1 MLPVAPD
8 ADEALPGPA
17 EPERPWELI
26 ATLRDELAQASGDA
40 VAAFRGALERGDRE
54 LKERFAADEP
64 VEPLVRDR
72 ALLVDVVLA
81 RAWVLHVGAHGD
93 EMALVAVGG
102 YGRGELHPCS
112 DIDVMVLL
120 PKTESSP
127 WQASLEKFL
136 TFLWDIG
143 LEVGHSVRTI
153 DECQRESLADIS
165 VATTLLEA
173 RLLSGPEPLYVA
185 MKKALAPDHIW
196 SAADFYEAKVKEQLQ
211 RHARFHDTAYNLE
224 PNVKASPGGLR
235 DIQTIAWV
243 AKRHFGAA
251 TLDQLADHGFLTR
264 NELRKLKTAQ
274 GFLWKIRFALHV
286 LTGRREDRLLFD
298 HQIRLAKQFGYE
310 DATYTLAVEQFMQRY
325 YRTVMDISLL
335 NEMLLQLFREAIVAP
350 ALARGVST
358 ANGAPATAQK
368 TAEAAAT
375 PPAAVGAPATPSTKP
390 VPLNARFQ
398 VRNDYLEVVNDDV
411 FMRAPSAIL
420 ELFQL
425 IQQHP
430 EVRGVRA
437 ATIRS
442 LQRHLWLIDEEFR
455 QNPRHHR
462 LFLEILREPEG
473 VTRALRRMNLYGV
486 LGRYIPAFGRIVGR
500 MQYDLFHAYTVDA
513 HTLFVLRNLRRFG
526 LPRFDHEFPKM
537 GQLFRSLARPELA
550 YLAALFHDIAKG
562 RGGDHSELGAVD
574 AEAFCL
580 EQGLSKYDARLVAW
594 LVRNHLLLSVTA
606 QKKDITDPEVVNEF
620 ARKVGDQTHLDYLY
634 VITVADVRGTNPK
647 LWNAWKASLFE
658 DFYERTKRALRRGL
672 EAPLG
677 EDELIAE
684 TQLEAREI
692 LKRDGVPGAEVERVW
707 KTFTG
712 QYFLRHTAEEI
723 AWHTSLLA
731 GRDAFDEEPLVAVRQ
746 ETGRGGTAIFS
757 YVPRRHNSFARATA
771 VLDQMGLTI
780 LDARITPTANGF
792 SVETYLVLED
802 TGGAITD
809 RTRIHEIEQGLWR
822 SLREDAKAS
831 ITVTRRAPR
840 QVRMF
845 ATATQIAWSADDRN
859 ARTVLELV
867 AGDRPGL
874 LSEIGKVFMR
884 ERIQIHGA
892 RIVTVGERAEDVFY
906 VTDVE
911 DRPLD
916 PAARTRVQAALA
928 EALDRRA

>member
-1 MLPVAPD
+1 MDIQPVPFDSDETPPAATPPPPWPLLATLAGRLAAITLERAPEAIAGFRGVLED
-8 ADEALPGPA
+8 ADAALKA
-17 EPERPWELI
+17 
-26 ATLRDELAQASGDA
+26 
-40 VAAFRGALERGDRE
+40 
-54 LKERFAADEP
+54 RFSLDEP
-64 VEPLVRDR
+64 VEFLVRDR
-72 ALLVDVVLA
+72 ARVVDLVLT
-81 RAWVLHVGAHGD
+81 RAWALHAGPHGT
-93 EMALVAVGG
+93 ELALVAVGG

-120 PKTESSP
+120 PKSEGAP
-127 WQASLEKFL
+127 WQAELERFL

-153 DECQRESLADIS
+153 DDCQKESLADIS

-173 RLLSGPEPLYVA
+173 RLLAGPELLFAA

-196 SAADFYEAKVKEQLQ
+196 SAAEFYEAKVKEQQL
-211 RHARFHDTAYNLE
+211 RHLRFHDTGYNLE

-243 AKRHFGAA
+243 AKRHFGAE
-251 TLDQLADHGFLTR
+251 TLDELVDHGFLTR
-264 NELRKLKTAQ
+264 NELRKLKASLA
-274 GFLWKIRFALHV
+274 FLWKIRFALHV

-298 HQIRLAKQFGYE
+298 HQIRIARQFGYE

-335 NEMLLQLFREAIVAP
+335 NEMLLQLFSEAILNP
-350 ALARGVST
+350 
-358 ANGAPATAQK
+358 APAT
-368 TAEAAAT
+368 
-375 PPAAVGAPATPSTKP
+375 P

-398 VRNDYLEVVNDDV
+398 VRNDYLEAIGDEI
-411 FMRAPSAIL
+411 FLRTPAAIL

-425 IQQHP
+425 LQQHP
-430 EVRGVRA
+430 ELKGVRA

-486 LGRYIPAFGRIVGR
+486 LGRYIPAFGRVVGR

-513 HTLFVLRNLRRFG
+513 HTLFVVRNLRRFA
-526 LPRFDHEFPKM
+526 LPRFEHEFPKLSA
-537 GQLFRSLARPELA
+537 LFRTLPSPELA

-580 EQGLSKYDARLVAW
+580 EQGLSRYDARLVAW
-594 LVRNHLLLSVTA
+594 LVRFHLTLSITA

-620 ARKVGDQTHLDYLY
+620 ARRVGDQTHLDYLY
-634 VITVADVRGTNPK
+634 VLTVADVRGTNPK
-647 LWNAWKASLFE
+647 LWNTWKASLFE
-658 DFYERTKRALRRGL
+658 EFYERTGRALRRGL
-672 EAPLG
+672 ESPIDQG
-677 EDELIAE
+677 ELIAE
-684 TQLEAREI
+684 TQSEAREI
-692 LKRDGVPGAEVERVW
+692 LARDGVPSSEVERVW
-707 KTFTG
+707 KTLPG
-712 QYFLRHTAEEI
+712 AYFLRHTAEEI

-731 GRDAFDEEPLVAVRQ
+731 PRDPFDTEPLVAVRQ

-757 YVPRRHNSFARATA
+757 YTPRRQQSFARATA

-780 LDARITPTANGF
+780 LDARITPTDNGF

-822 SLREDAKAS
+822 SLREDAATS
-831 ITVTRRAPR
+831 FTVTRRAPR

-845 ATATQIAWSADDRN
+845 TTPTQIAFSDDERN
-859 ARTVLELV
+859 RRTVLELV
-867 AGDRPGL
+867 ASDRPGL
-874 LSEIGKVFMR
+874 LSELGKVFTKEKIGLR
-884 ERIQIHGA
+884 GA

-906 VTDVE
+906 VTDAE

-916 PAARTRVQAALA
+916 LPTRVRLQTALVA
-928 EALDRRA
+928 ALDRRA

>member
-8 ADEALPGPA
+8 ADEAMPA
-17 EPERPWELI
+17 PAPTPQW
-26 ATLRDELAQASGDA
+26 ATLDVLAGELAAAPADA
-40 VAAFRGALERGDRE
+40 PATFRAALERGDRE

-72 ALLVDVVLA
+72 AKLVDVVLT
-81 RAWVLHVGAHGD
+81 RAWAVHVGPHAK
-93 EMALVAVGG
+93 ELALVAVGG

-120 PKTESSP
+120 PKTENP
-127 WQASLEKFL
+127 AWQAALEKFL

-153 DECQRESLADIS
+153 DDCQRESLADIS

-173 RLLSGPEPLYVA
+173 RLLAGPEPLYAA
-185 MKKALAPDHIW
+185 MRKALQPPHIW
-196 SAADFYEAKVKEQLQ
+196 SAADFYEAKVKEQQQ

-243 AKRHFGAA
+243 AKRHFGAE
-251 TLDQLADHGFLTR
+251 TLDELVDHGFLTR
-264 NELRKLKTAQ
+264 AELRKLKAAQ
-274 GFLWKIRFALHV
+274 AFLWKVRFALHL

-325 YRTVMDISLL
+325 YRTAMDISLL
-335 NEMLLQLFREAIVAP
+335 NEMLLQLFREAILSRGKPDAAP
-350 ALARGVST
+350 A
-358 ANGAPATAQK
+358 APA
-368 TAEAAAT
+368 
-375 PPAAVGAPATPSTKP
+375 V
-390 VPLNARFQ
+390 VPLNPRFQ
-398 VRNDYLEVVNDDV
+398 IRNDYLEITHEEV
-411 FMRAPSAIL
+411 FMRFPSAIL
-420 ELFQL
+420 ELFLL

-437 ATIRS
+437 STIRN

-473 VTRALRRMNLYGV
+473 VTRAMRRMNLYGV

-513 HTLFVLRNLRRFG
+513 HILFVMRNLRR
-526 LPRFDHEFPKM
+526 LSLARFDHEFPRM
-537 GQLFRSLARPELA
+537 SQLFRTLPRPELA

-594 LVRNHLLLSVTA
+594 LVRHHLLLSVTA

-620 ARKVGDQTHLDYLY
+620 ARRVGDQTHLDYLY
-634 VITVADVRGTNPK
+634 VLTVADVRGTNPK
-647 LWNAWKASLFE
+647 LWNTWKASLFE
-658 DFYERTKRALRRGL
+658 EFYERTKRALRRGL
-672 EAPLG
+672 ESPIG
-677 EDELIAE
+677 QDELIAE
-684 TQLEAREI
+684 TQAEARGI
-692 LKRDGVPGAEVERVW
+692 LTRDGVPTSEVERVW

-731 GRDAFDEEPLVAVRQ
+731 GRDAFDEDPLVAVRP

-822 SLREDAKAS
+822 SLRDDAKAN

-845 ATATQIAWSADDRN
+845 STATQLSWSADERN
-859 ARTVLELV
+859 GRTVLELV

-874 LSEIGKVFMR
+874 LSEVGKVFMR
-884 ERIQIHGA
+884 ERVQIHGA

-906 VTDVE
+906 LTDVE

-916 PAARTRVQAALA
+916 STARERLQAALS
-928 EALDRRA
+928 EALDRRP